1 MAKPKE
7 KNLINHGTVAQNRR
21 ARYEYAIQDTIE
33 AGIMLVGTEV
43 KSLRNGRATITEA
56 FAGAMGKELF
66 LYNAYIPEYQAKVA
80 YVHETRRPRKLLV
93 HRKEMRKLLGA
104 ITREGMTLVP
114 LSIFFNARGI
124 AKVSLGIAKG
134 KKLHDKRASEKERD
148 WNRDKS
154 RLMREKG

>member
-1 MAKPKE
+1 
-7 KNLINHGTVAQNRR
+7 
-21 ARYEYAIQDTIE
+21 
-33 AGIMLVGTEV
+33 
-43 KSLRNGRATITEA
+43 
-56 FAGAMGKELF
+56 MGKELF

-80 YVHETRRPRKLLV
+80 TFTKRAGRASCWSTSR
-93 HRKEMRKLLGA
+93 EMRKLLGA

-154 RLMREKG
+154 RLMRERADRPENVILRCWPQDVFPTGQCLSLRSR